1 MSDGLICQTVI
12 VQIASSFDQVLTP
25 MAAALGN
32 FDGVHQGHVQVIR
45 PALLAADRLSLSQG
59 AEAWGQRV
67 YSTVITFT
75 PHPQEFFSGQPK
87 SLLTPRDEKVAIL
100 DAMGVDQ
107 LVLLPFNRELADL
120 SPRSFVEQ
128 ILLGELGAKFV
139 SVGQDFR
146 FGQGRRGNTADL
158 GQIAAHCGLTLAVV
172 GLECHGD
179 ERISS
184 SAVRSALVAGE
195 LALANRLL
203 GRPYRL
209 QGRVCQGQKLGRTI
223 GFPTANLTLPP
234 NKFLPRRGVYAVWVS
249 GEGLSQVQPGALNIG
264 VRPTVDGLT
273 EVVEVHLLAGG
284 CDLYGQGLAVE
295 LVAFL
300 RPEQK
305 FDGLESLKVQ
315 IGLDCDRARSI
326 LANSPPEMTAA
337 SGGL

>member
-1 MSDGLICQTVI
+1 

-25 MAAALGN
+25 LAAALGN

-45 PALLAADRLSLSQG
+45 PALLAAHRAVD
-59 AEAWGQRV
+59 RV

-87 SLLTPRDEKVAIL
+87 ALLTPRAEKVAL
-100 DAMGVDQ
+100 LEAMGVEQ
-107 LVLLPFNRELADL
+107 LVLLPFNRELANL
-120 SPRSFVEQ
+120 SPRSFVEE
-128 ILLGELGAKFV
+128 ILLGQLGAKFV

-146 FGQGRRGNTADL
+146 FGQGRQGNTEDL
-158 GQIAAHCGLTLAVV
+158 ATIAADCGLNLEVV
-172 GLECHGD
+172 GLERHGD

-184 SAVRSALVAGE
+184 SAVRSALLAGE
-195 LALANRLL
+195 LTLANRLL

-209 QGRVCQGQKLGRTI
+209 EGVVSQGQKLGRTI

-234 NKFLPRRGVYAVWVS
+234 NKFVPRQGVYAVWVK
-249 GEGLSQVQPGALNIG
+249 GAALDRVQPGALNIG

-284 CDLYGQGLAVE
+284 CDLYGQSLTVE
-295 LVAFL
+295 LVEFL
-300 RPEQK
+300 RPERK
-305 FDGLESLKVQ
+305 FDGLDALKAQ

-326 LANSPPEMTAA
+326 LAGASP
-337 SGGL
+337 GR